1 MNFDF
6 LNFLFGGG
14 DDAATVG
21 GAMDAPMS
29 VINPSTGL
37 PMMDGGMGGVDVGGS
52 PFGTDVHCSV
62 SDSFTDCIRSNPWE

>member
-6 LNFLFGGG
+6 LNFLFGCG

-21 GAMDAPMS
+21 GTMDAPMT

-37 PMMDGGMGGVDVGGS
+37 PMMDSGMGGVDVGGS
-52 PFGTDVHCSV
+52 PFGMDLHSSM
-62 SDSFTDCIRSNPWE
+62 SDSFTGDIG